1 MSVFAGHN
9 IISKNYLMCYSVFL
23 YLVLNNIPN
32 ILIIQKTFEF
42 FPNFYIIFRHLNIK
56 KKMQLFKRILLSL
69 FPEQM
74 VNQPIN
80 PASMFISFISAK
92 QFFSVVNRKV
102 VENYKLNLFDISL
115 DSFDVKIW
123 FGENPTI
130 KVKDIDFYY
139 SYWVVSNFNGY
150 RFFSPANIWICMV
163 FLSSIYTKDSF
174 EWEDLHYLNDFLI
187 NIFLITFVFI
197 SRIKV
202 FPFENDQQNYKWFIE
217 VFFNFFKEIIAQN
230 GKTIDD
236 KKFEE
241 MKNKLIKENIQ
252 VFFMLFYFYK
262 RLNQIFF
269 DKRIQEKE
277 FYNLL
282 FYDELKKWNY
292 KFLLLDFVDNYAKY
306 TRNEIFSTTE
316 KKVINLVLPADLLIK
331 YLYDG
336 DDTLGVIEYVTSS
349 IYDKKILDEY
359 INSFLKSDEKLEE
372 LIEYMTNYHL
382 FKRKYFKWVK
392 KYIVNKF
399 KNQTYDIDDEID
411 EFISQV
417 WDNENPENIKIP
429 ERIKK
434 ESNMMERFINFYL
447 TFLWWFWISR
457 WDNFYLRLFRRN
469 ILEQILDTGD
479 ILEMKQDALFF
490 FGWLLYNY
498 SKNVFYYKYAL
509 DNVRAGKEKFN
520 LPFRSTFK
528 EVYSNTF
535 ILRLFDENF
544 IWSILQDINGKDI
557 KIYVQNKEIL
567 SYFKDL
573 FADKISQLVKMDNQ
587 TFVKTIYDRVSFNL
601 KNIKNFSDI
610 LYANF
615 SEKDI
620 SNIKENVY
628 TFDFWVWVDI
638 LEKLNSNNV
647 DLTDKYSDFSILGI
661 VAVLR
666 DTIFGFVLYLK
677 YLEIKNLDFKSDI
690 KINVLKKIYILDVI
704 WISDEYLEIF
714 VDIIDQIK
722 TKYSDILTKWIN
734 MDDNKQYLKI
744 WEENWKDFVDTKTD
758 ESIFADI
765 GGEDVI
771 WFRWFLKNITFYNK
785 RYLISKD

>member
-1 MSVFAGHN
+1 
-9 IISKNYLMCYSVFL
+9 
-23 YLVLNNIPN
+23 
-32 ILIIQKTFEF
+32 
-42 FPNFYIIFRHLNIK
+42 
-56 KKMQLFKRILLSL
+56 MQLFKRILLSL

-123 FGENPTI
+123 FWENPTI

-163 FLSSIYTKDSF
+163 FLTSIYTKDSF
-174 EWEDLHYLNDFLI
+174 EGEYKEYLNEFLI

-202 FPFENDQQNYKWFIE
+202 FPYDDNQQNYKWFIE
-217 VFFNFFKEIIAQN
+217 VFFNFFKEIISQN
-230 GKTIDD
+230 AKKIDD
-236 KKFEE
+236 KTFEAL
-241 MKNKLIKENIQ
+241 KNTLIKDNMQI
-252 VFFMLFYFYK
+252 FFMLFYFYK
-262 RLNQIFF
+262 RLNKIFF

-282 FYDELKKWNY
+282 FYDELKKGNY
-292 KFLLLDFVDNYAKY
+292 KFLLLDFVDNYEKY

-336 DDTLGVIEYVTSS
+336 DETLWVIDYVVSNV
-349 IYDKKILDEY
+349 YERKVLDEY
-359 INSFLKSDEKLEE
+359 INSFLKSDDKLEE
-372 LIEYMTNYHL
+372 LIEYMTNYQL

-411 EFISQV
+411 DFISQV
-417 WDNENPENIKIP
+417 GDTENPDNIKIP

-447 TFLWWFWISR
+447 TFLWGFWISR
-457 WDNFYLRLFRRN
+457 WDNFFLRLFRRD
-469 ILEQILDTGD
+469 ILDQILDSGD

-490 FGWLLYNY
+490 YGWLLYNY

-509 DNVRAGKEKFN
+509 DNVRAWKDKFN

-544 IWSILQDINGKDI
+544 IWSILQDINSKDI
-557 KIYVQNKEIL
+557 KIYIQNKEIL
-567 SYFKDL
+567 SYFKNF
-573 FADKISQLVKMDNQ
+573 FADDISKLVKLDDKS
-587 TFVKTIYDRVSFNL
+587 FVNNIYDRITYFL
-601 KNIKNFSDI
+601 KNINKFSTILSSNFN
-610 LYANF
+610 A
-615 SEKDI
+615 KDI
-620 SNIKENVY
+620 SNIKENIY
-628 TFDFWVWVDI
+628 TFDFWLWIDFLDMLKSYKI
-638 LEKLNSNNV
+638 NLAE
-647 DLTDKYSDFSILGI
+647 KYSDFSILWI

-666 DTIFGFVLYLK
+666 DTIFWFLLYLK
-677 YLEIKNLDFKSDI
+677 YMEIKNIDFKSDI
-690 KINVLKKIYILDVI
+690 KMNLLKKIYILDVV
-704 WISDEYLEIF
+704 WISDEYLDVFVKVIDEI
-714 VDIIDQIK
+714 VI
-722 TKYSDILTKWIN
+722 KYSDILTKWIN
-734 MDDNKQYLKI
+734 IDDNKQYLKI
-744 WEENWKDFVDTKTD
+744 WEENRKDFVDTKT
-758 ESIFADI
+758 EETIFADI
-765 GGEDVI
+765 GGEDII

-785 RYLISKD
+785 RYLISKE